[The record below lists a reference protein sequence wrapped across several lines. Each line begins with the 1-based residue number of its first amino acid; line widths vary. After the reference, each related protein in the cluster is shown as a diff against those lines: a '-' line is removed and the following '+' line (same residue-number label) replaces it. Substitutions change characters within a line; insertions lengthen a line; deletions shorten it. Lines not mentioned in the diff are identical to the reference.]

1 MYANEVCLFGDSIA
15 RGVILDACGSY
26 KPIRESFAF
35 LAASELGFSLINK
48 ARFGCTIAKGR
59 EIIER
64 FLGRNAAV
72 TTCSASLADPAGIS
86 RAPSVPQTA
95 TNIMPENTSPNVAIH
110 IRTDNSHAADS
121 SRLRLAFLEFG
132 GNDCDFRWDEISADP
147 HREHLPAT
155 TPERFFHMY
164 GEVLQMLKQNGFKPV
179 LMTLPPLNAERY
191 FAWFTR
197 AGLDQAA
204 ILSWL
209 GDVQFIYRWHESY
222 SSAIWEIGEA
232 HNVPVVNIRKAFLEQ
247 RNYSRFLC
255 KDGIHP
261 NTEGH
266 RLITSEIIKFAQE
279 HMSV

>member
-15 RGVILDACGSY
+15 RGVILDASGSY
-26 KPIRESFAF
+26 KPIRENFAF
-35 LAASELGFSLINK
+35 LAATQLGFSLINK

-64 FLGRNAAV
+64 FLGRGAANMPCSTNAAASAGSRGAPE
-72 TTCSASLADPAGIS
+72 TLKTPADIMSENASLDA
-86 RAPSVPQTA
+86 
-95 TNIMPENTSPNVAIH
+95 AIP
-110 IRTDNSHAADS
+110 IRTDNSRTAGS
-121 SRLRLAFLEFG
+121 SQSRLAFLEFG
-132 GNDCDFRWDEISADP
+132 GNDCDFRWDEISANP

-155 TPERFFHMY
+155 TPERFSHMY

-179 LMTLPPLNAERY
+179 LMTLPPLDAERY

-197 AGLDQAA
+197 TGLDQAA

-209 GDVQFIYRWHESY
+209 GDVQFIYRWHERY

-232 HNVPVVNIRKAFLEQ
+232 HNVPVVDIRKAFLEQ

-266 RLITSEIIKFAQE
+266 RLITSEIIEFAQE

>member
-1 MYANEVCLFGDSIA
+1 
-15 RGVILDACGSY
+15 
-26 KPIRESFAF
+26 
-35 LAASELGFSLINK
+35 
-48 ARFGCTIAKGR
+48 
-59 EIIER
+59 
-64 FLGRNAAV
+64 
-72 TTCSASLADPAGIS
+72 
-86 RAPSVPQTA
+86 
-95 TNIMPENTSPNVAIH
+95 
-110 IRTDNSHAADS
+110 
-121 SRLRLAFLEFG
+121 
-132 GNDCDFRWDEISADP
+132 
-147 HREHLPAT
+147 
-155 TPERFFHMY
+155 MY

-179 LMTLPPLNAERY
+179 LMTLPPLDAERY

-197 AGLDQAA
+197 AGLDQSA

-232 HNVPVVNIRKAFLEQ
+232 HNVPVVDIRKAFLEQ
-247 RNYSRFLC
+247 RNYSLFLC

>member
-15 RGVILDACGSY
+15 RGVILDASGSY

-64 FLGRNAAV
+64 FLGRDAAK
-72 TTCSASLADPAGIS
+72 TPADL
-86 RAPSVPQTA
+86 
-95 TNIMPENTSPNVAIH
+95 MPENASPNVAIH

-132 GNDCDFRWDEISADP
+132 GNDCDFRWDEISANP

-179 LMTLPPLNAERY
+179 LMTLPPLDAERY

-197 AGLDQAA
+197 AGLDQSA

>member
-15 RGVILDACGSY
+15 RGVILDASGSY

-35 LAASELGFSLINK
+35 LAASELGFSLVNK

-59 EIIER
+59 EIIQH
-64 FLGRNAAV
+64 FLGR
-72 TTCSASLADPAGIS
+72 L
-86 RAPSVPQTA
+86 RPQ
-95 TNIMPENTSPNVAIH
+95 SPQ
-110 IRTDNSHAADS
+110 
-121 SRLRLAFLEFG
+121 LAFLEFG

-155 TPERFFHMY
+155 TPQRFSHMY
-164 GEVLQMLKQNGFKPV
+164 GEVLEMLKQNGFKPV

-204 ILSWL
+204 ILEWL
-209 GDVQFIYRWHESY
+209 GDIQFIYRWHESY

-232 HNVPVVNIRKAFLEQ
+232 HNVPVVDIRKAFLEQ

-279 HMSV
+279 HMSA

>member
-1 MYANEVCLFGDSIA
+1 MRQKLEKTMYANEVCLFGDSIA

-64 FLGRNAAV
+64 FLGRGAAK
-72 TTCSASLADPAGIS
+72 TPADL
-86 RAPSVPQTA
+86 
-95 TNIMPENTSPNVAIH
+95 MPENASPNVAIH

-121 SRLRLAFLEFG
+121 SRPRLAFLEFG

-179 LMTLPPLNAERY
+179 LMTLPPLDAERY